1 MRERSCEKGVADIQG
16 FGLTVGRL
24 ELIAAEMG
32 KSVRSETRTLVCYRG
47 DAETGVWSAGGMG
60 QKLEIDAG
68 VGALKS

>member
-1 MRERSCEKGVADIQG
+1 MRERSCEKGVADDSKG

-47 DAETGVWSAGGMG
+47 RCWRQESGVQVGWG

-68 VGALKS
+68 VGA